1 MNLLLSLVL
10 RAICTLPQL
19 VNAENSLSIG
29 RCGVACM
36 GLDLGAREHHEL
48 MRGQPDIVVHKVVL
62 SKDTTMHEELYTL
75 AITTWN

>member
-1 MNLLLSLVL
+1 
-10 RAICTLPQL
+10 
-19 VNAENSLSIG
+19 
-29 RCGVACM
+29 M
-36 GLDLGAREHHEL
+36 GLDRGAREHHEL